1 MSGEDYTVTISAP
14 NMLQSCTATVSPS
27 VTELT
32 SFEAA
37 LDEETG
43 SIRLDWT
50 CKVDPAE
57 NKWRIT
63 YQLDGVDS
71 AEPVSVETDTASYVF
86 PSDTL
91 IPNASYTVTLAL
103 VSGEKLEGYPSTLGF
118 STQEAEK
125 HSLSVYPGLF
135 LCPDKEDWTI
145 QNLGAARTEFS
156 TSEKIACVL
165 EATSDIPSNDGSVSI
180 LAVIHDADGKVVDL
194 EESSAVWKDMWTN
207 KKCTGS
213 FPRTPQ
219 TPGKYTLSIYF
230 NRKLSTTVDFT
241 VKAS

>member
-1 MSGEDYTVTISAP
+1 
-14 NMLQSCTATVSPS
+14 MLQSCTATVSPS

-43 SIRLDWT
+43 GIRLDWT

-91 IPNASYTVTLAL
+91 IPNAPYTVTLAL

-156 TSEKIACVL
+156 TSEKIAYVL

-180 LAVIHDADGKVVDL
+180 LAVIHNNPT
-194 EESSAVWKDMWTN
+194 ERSSIWRNPAPSGRI
-207 KKCTGS
+207 CG
-213 FPRTPQ
+213 Q
-219 TPGKYTLSIYF
+219 TRSVPAPSRAHRRHPASTRSIYF